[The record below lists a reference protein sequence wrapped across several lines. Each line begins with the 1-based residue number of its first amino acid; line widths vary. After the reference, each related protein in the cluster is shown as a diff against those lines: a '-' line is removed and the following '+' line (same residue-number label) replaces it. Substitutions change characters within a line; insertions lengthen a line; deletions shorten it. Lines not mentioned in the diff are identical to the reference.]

1 MKIPVVDYD
10 RLERLKISNEIIPFN
25 TITLIYLAIFLVAGL
40 VLFKRYQDKNQ
51 PIVFS
56 NW

>member
-10 RLERLKISNEIIPFN
+10 RIERLKISNETLPFN
-25 TITLIYLAIFLVAGL
+25 TATLLYLGVFLLGAL
-40 VLFKRYQDKNQ
+40 ILFKRYQDKQ
-51 PIVFS
+51 QTVVFS

>member
-10 RLERLKISNEIIPFN
+10 RLERLKISNEVVPFN
-25 TITLIYLAIFLVAGL
+25 TATLIYLAIFLVAGL
-40 VLFKRYQDKNQ
+40 VLFKRYQDKHQ